1 MPTYVRTDKCD
12 ACEGLDKPA
21 CMHICPHDLML
32 LDIDGSETGHAMKSY
47 NQEPE
52 QCWECYACVK
62 ACPENA
68 IECRSYADVTPLG
81 GMVQPVLEADVIKW
95 DIKFRNGNTKY
106 FEFPVRTIAEESID
120 PYAGVPAAAAADI
133 GDHSSLF
140 TKATHFCDLSQFN
153 AS

>member
-1 MPTYVRTDKCD
+1 MPTYVLTDKCD
-12 ACEGLDKPA
+12 SCEGLGIPV
-21 CMHICPHDLML
+21 CMHICPHDLMR

-68 IECRSYADVTPLG
+68 IENRSYADVTPLG
-81 GMVQPVLEADVIKW
+81 GMVQPVRGSDSIVW
-95 DIKFRNGNTKY
+95 NIKFRNGNKKR
-106 FEFPVRTIAEESID
+106 FEFPIRTIAEDAID
-120 PYAGVPAAAAADI
+120 PYSGTPQVVEDELT
-133 GDHSSLF
+133 DHSTLF
-140 TKATHFCDLSQFN
+140 TKGTHSCDFSQFN